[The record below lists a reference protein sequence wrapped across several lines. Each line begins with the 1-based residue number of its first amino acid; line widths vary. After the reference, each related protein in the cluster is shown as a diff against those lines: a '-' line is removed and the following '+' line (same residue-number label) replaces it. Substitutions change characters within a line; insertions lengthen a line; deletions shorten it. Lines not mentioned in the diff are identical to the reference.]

1 MAIITISRECGAR
14 GNIIARRL
22 ADRLGYRYANRDVL
36 HEVSLEY
43 GVKEEE
49 FEHIY
54 EQAPG
59 LLERYDKRNREI
71 VRLFD
76 RIIRGLAQ
84 RDNLVMVGRGAFVV
98 LHTYGD
104 ALNVRVTAK
113 RSVRIQRIQQDEG
126 VSVKKAKSRI
136 KRIDKERRKYIGA
149 HYGLDWSDAGL
160 YDLCVNTTKLDI
172 DSAVDLILQ
181 ALADLERDRFL
192 YLPLVTAEKVDPTLQ
207 AAIDAALNLLD
218 AVAQTT

>member
-14 GNIIARRL
+14 GNIVGHRL
-22 ADRLGYRYANRDVL
+22 AERLGYRYANRDVL

-76 RIIRGLAQ
+76 RIILGLAQ

-98 LHTYGD
+98 LRNYGD
-104 ALNVRVTAK
+104 TLNVRVTAK

-126 VSVKKAKSRI
+126 MTPKEAKSRI

-160 YDLCVNTTKLDI
+160 YDVCVNTTKLNV
-172 DSAVDLILQ
+172 DSAVALILQ
-181 ALADLERDRFL
+181 ALMNLEQDRSPE
-192 YLPLVTAEKVDPTLQ
+192 LPLVTAEKVDPTLQ
-207 AAIDAALNLLD
+207 TAIDVALSLLD

>member
-181 ALADLERDRFL
+181 ALADLERDRSPD
-192 YLPLVTAEKVDPTLQ
+192 LPLVTAEKVDPTLQ